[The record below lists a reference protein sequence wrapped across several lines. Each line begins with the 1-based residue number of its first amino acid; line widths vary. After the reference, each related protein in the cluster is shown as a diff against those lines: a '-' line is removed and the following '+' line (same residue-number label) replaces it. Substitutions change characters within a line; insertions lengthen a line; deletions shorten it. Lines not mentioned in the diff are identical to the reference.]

1 MGYWPKANENGTTPG
16 VLVKDWVP
24 MSKPIVA
31 VVIPCYKVKAHIV
44 ETIAEIGSEVSHIFV
59 VDDFC
64 PDGSGK
70 FVEEQV
76 KDKRVKV
83 IFHAENQGVGG
94 ATITGYK
101 AALESDAQIVVK
113 LDGDGQMDPSLIKD
127 LIGPIVAGRAD
138 YTKGDRFDSL
148 TGLSQMPGVRLFGNA
163 GLTLLTKISSGYWNI
178 TDPTNGYTAI
188 HRDALKALPLAM
200 LSKRFFFESDM
211 LFRLSIYRAVVWD
224 VPMHARYGTEKS
236 NLSIA
241 KTLWEFPWKH
251 FKNFHK
257 RLFYNYYLRDISAA
271 SIELPLGILLWWFGV
286 FSGLG
291 ALSSSFN
298 NGIAATTGTVMISVV
313 PLILGFQ
320 LLLAFVSHDVSS
332 VPNRPKHRQ
341 DFDW

>member
-1 MGYWPKANENGTTPG
+1 
-16 VLVKDWVP
+16 
-24 MSKPIVA
+24 MSKPVVA
-31 VVIPCYKVKAHIV
+31 VVIPSYKVTAHIIQ
-44 ETIAEIGSEVSHIFV
+44 TIGEIGTEVSHIFV
-59 VDDFC
+59 VDDAC
-64 PDGSGK
+64 PNSSGK
-70 FVEEQV
+70 LVESEV

-83 IFHAENQGVGG
+83 LYHTENQGVGG
-94 ATITGYK
+94 AMITGYR
-101 AALESDAQIVVK
+101 AALESDAEIVVK
-113 LDGDGQMDPSLIKD
+113 LDGDGQMDPALIKD
-127 LIGPIVAGRAD
+127 LIAPIVLGRAD

-148 TGLSQMPGVRLFGNA
+148 TGLSQMPGIRLFGNA
-163 GLTLLTKISSGYWNI
+163 GLTLLTKISTGYWNI

-188 HRDALKALPLAM
+188 HRDALKALPLGM

-224 VPMHARYGTEKS
+224 VPMLARYGSEKS

-271 SIELPLGILLWWFGV
+271 SIELPLGMLLWWFGV
-286 FSGLG
+286 FAGFD
-291 ALSSSFN
+291 ALMSSLS
-298 NGIAATTGTVMISVV
+298 NGVAASTGTVMISVV

-320 LLLAFVSHDVSS
+320 LLLAFVSHDVTS

-341 DFDW
+341 NFEW